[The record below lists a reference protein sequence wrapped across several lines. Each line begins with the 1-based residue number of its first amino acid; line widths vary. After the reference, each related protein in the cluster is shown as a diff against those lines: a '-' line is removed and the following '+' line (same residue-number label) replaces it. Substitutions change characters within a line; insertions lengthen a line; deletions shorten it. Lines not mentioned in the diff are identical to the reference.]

1 MSKEHP
7 ASSIGHRARAG
18 HSIDDGIEWINLS
31 PDVQRESRLI
41 QNLPKPQDTHT
52 HAPFTRLFS
61 DAIVQLYDGYVAPMD
76 DALLGLSEVAPGIA
90 DSFASS
96 TSTANT
102 FLIVFGLFGLGR

>member
-1 MSKEHP
+1 MDK
-7 ASSIGHRARAG
+7 
-18 HSIDDGIEWINLS
+18 
-31 PDVQRESRLI
+31 LI
-41 QNLPKPQDTHT
+41 PRCAKRKSLDPKPSKTPRHTHT

-76 DALLGLSEVAPGIA
+76 DTLLGLSEVAPGIA

>member
-1 MSKEHP
+1 MDKFIPRCAKRKSL
-7 ASSIGHRARAG
+7 
-18 HSIDDGIEWINLS
+18 D
-31 PDVQRESRLI
+31 
-41 QNLPKPQDTHT
+41 PKPSETLRHTHT
-52 HAPFTRLFS
+52 HLSHVFFS

-76 DALLGLSEVAPGIA
+76 DTLLGLSEVAPGIA